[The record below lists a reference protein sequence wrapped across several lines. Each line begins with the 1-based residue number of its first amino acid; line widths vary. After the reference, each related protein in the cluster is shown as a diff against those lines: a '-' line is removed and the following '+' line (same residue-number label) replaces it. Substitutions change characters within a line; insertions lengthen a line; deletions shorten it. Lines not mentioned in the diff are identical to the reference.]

1 MSVRQ
6 ITNPTGAPV
15 PLIMRGMGSTPRL
28 VSLGT
33 GLALVEV
40 IQRVFKKGRTKLQEI
55 SNQWIESYAVSAML
69 LEVNG
74 EEVIRPES
82 KKIVGEVNLRDV
94 FRIRI
99 TDVTLS
105 YIKRPLNRIFI
116 SALRTVKGNK

>member
-6 ITNPTGAPV
+6 LTNPTGAPV

-28 VSLGT
+28 VSLGA
-33 GLALVEV
+33 GLAIVEV

-55 SNQWIESYAVSAML
+55 SEQWIESYAVSAML

-74 EEVIRPES
+74 KEIIDPKSRKVM
-82 KKIVGEVNLRDV
+82 GEVNFKDV

-99 TDVTLS
+99 SDVTLS
-105 YIKRPLNRIFI
+105 YIKRPANRILI
-116 SALRTVKGNK
+116 SALRIIKGNK